1 METMMDI
8 TFGVHTGPANS
19 TAEELRSLW
28 TRIEELPFD
37 WISVWD
43 HFYAADGTSTRCFE
57 GVSAHMALGMH
68 TSRVR
73 CGSLVYCAG
82 YRHPAV
88 LANAMAAID
97 HFSGGR
103 CEVGLGAGWDQ
114 QEYDAHGIE
123 FPSAGDRLDL
133 LDEYAAVLKA
143 LLAGGSV
150 DFDGR
155 FFHLEGAVCDPAP
168 MRQPMP
174 LWIGG
179 GGEKRTLA
187 IVARYADGWNVPFI
201 GPDTYQHKNEVLDQH
216 CEAVSR
222 DPGEVIRSVNLGV
235 ATDEESLAR
244 QYGVIAEFVRP
255 GVLMGSTQQMV
266 ESIGRYA
273 QAGAQQ
279 VNVALRAPFE
289 TAALEAI
296 AVAIAELD

>member
-1 METMMDI
+1 MNI
-8 TFGVHTGPANS
+8 TFGVHTSPAN
-19 TAEELRSLW
+19 TTVEELHALW
-28 TRIEELPFD
+28 TRIEELPFE
-37 WISVWD
+37 WISIWD

-57 GVSAHMALGMH
+57 GVAAHMALAAH
-68 TSRVR
+68 TTRVR

-88 LANAMAAID
+88 LANAMATID
-97 HFSGGR
+97 HFSNGR

-123 FPSAGDRLDL
+123 FSSAGERLDRLE
-133 LDEYAAVLKA
+133 EYAAVMKA
-143 LLAGGSV
+143 LLGGAPV
-150 DFDGR
+150 DFEGR
-155 FFHLEGAVCDPAP
+155 YFQLDGAVCDPAP
-168 MRQPMP
+168 LRRPMP

-187 IVARYADGWNVPFI
+187 IAAAHADGWNVPFI
-201 GPDTYQHKNEVLDQH
+201 GSDTYRHKNEVLDAH
-216 CEAVSR
+216 CAAVSR

-266 ESIGRYA
+266 ESIAQYA

-289 TAALEAI
+289 VAALEVIADAI
-296 AVAIAELD
+296 SELD

>member
-1 METMMDI
+1 MDI
-8 TFGVHTGPANS
+8 TFGVHTAPAN
-19 TAEELRSLW
+19 TTTDELRTLW
-28 TRIEELPFD
+28 TRIEELPFE
-37 WISVWD
+37 WISIWD

-57 GVSAHMALGMH
+57 GIAAHTALAMH

-88 LANAMAAID
+88 LANAMATID

-123 FPSAGDRLDL
+123 FGSAGDRLDRL
-133 LDEYAAVLKA
+133 AEYAAALKA
-143 LLAGGSV
+143 LLTGAPV
-150 DFDGR
+150 DHEGKYFRLDG
-155 FFHLEGAVCDPAP
+155 ATCDPAP
-168 MRQPMP
+168 LRRPMP

-187 IVARYADGWNVPFI
+187 IAAAHADGWNVPFI
-201 GPDTYQHKNEVLDQH
+201 DPDTYRRKNEVLDGH
-216 CEAVSR
+216 CAAISR
-222 DPGEVIRSVNLGV
+222 DPSEVVRSVNVGV

-244 QYGVIAEFVRP
+244 QFGVIAEFVRP
-255 GVLMGSTQQMV
+255 GVLMGSTAQMV
-266 ESIGRYA
+266 DSIGRYA

-289 TAALEAI
+289 IPALEAL
-296 AVAIAELD
+296 AAAISELPRPS